1 MEEGLSFS
9 VSSSQEPNR
18 GLSTETLRPAFDL
31 HANRGVQGSCQGS
44 IDPLHGSNKASNSE
58 QLSETLSSLSLTSL
72 LSPSSLVPLLVKK
85 SNSTGSLARG
95 KEGKDSKEGKE
106 GSEGMQLVNLRITGK
121 EQREEWEFQGEGTNQ
136 LRLVG
141 SRKNR

>member
-18 GLSTETLRPAFDL
+18 GLSTETLRPVFEL
-31 HANRGVQGSCQGS
+31 HSNKGVQGSCQGS
-44 IDPLHGSNKASNSE
+44 LAPLHGSSKAANSE

-95 KEGKDSKEGKE
+95 KEGKESKGTKD
-106 GSEGMQLVNLRITGK
+106 GSEEVPLVDLRVTAK
-121 EQREEWEFQGEGTNQ
+121 EESEFQVESRSQVTVAGF
-136 LRLVG
+136 
-141 SRKNR
+141 RKNR

>member
-18 GLSTETLRPAFDL
+18 GFSTETLRPAFDF
-31 HANRGVQGSCQGS
+31 HANRGVQSSFLGST
-44 IDPLHGSNKASNSE
+44 DPLHGSSKAGNSE

-72 LSPSSLVPLLVKK
+72 LSPSSLAPLLARK

-95 KEGKDSKEGKE
+95 KEGKENKAKEGLE
-106 GSEGMQLVNLRITGK
+106 EVQLVNLQDTGK
-121 EQREEWEFQGEGTNQ
+121 EQGEASEFQGESMSQVRVAG
-136 LRLVG
+136 L
-141 SRKNR
+141 RKNR

>member
-31 HANRGVQGSCQGS
+31 HAKVGQSSCQGS
-44 IDPLHGSNKASNSE
+44 LHSSNKACNSE
-58 QLSETLSSLSLTSL
+58 QFSETLSSLSLTSL
-72 LSPSSLVPLLVKK
+72 LSSSSLVPRMVNK

-95 KEGKDSKEGKE
+95 KGGKDSKGEKE
-106 GSEGMQLVNLRITGK
+106 GSEGVQLISLRGTGK
-121 EQREEWEFQGEGTNQ
+121 EKEEASEGEITSQQREAG
-136 LRLVG
+136 L
-141 SRKNR
+141 RKNR

>member
-18 GLSTETLRPAFDL
+18 GLSTETLRPAFDF
-31 HANRGVQGSCQGS
+31 HANTGVQSSCLGST
-44 IDPLHGSNKASNSE
+44 DPLHGSSKVGNSE

-72 LSPSSLVPLLVKK
+72 LSPSSLAPLLAKK

-95 KEGKDSKEGKE
+95 KEGKENKAKEE
-106 GSEGMQLVNLRITGK
+106 EVQLDNLQDTGK
-121 EQREEWEFQGEGTNQ
+121 EQGEASEFQGESMSQVRVAG
-136 LRLVG
+136 L
-141 SRKNR
+141 RKNR